1 VQEDGMTASSSQQDQ
16 RAFAQR
22 KHNAATNAA
31 LTVVFWS
38 IAAVLVTIV
47 HQRVD
52 ATSPVASVAGK
63 VGVIVLISAT
73 YVRLTAAQT
82 TLDQALFAG
91 TAWVLFGIAA
101 EIAVTA
107 TSGRQFFALL
117 GSPAN
122 GGLRCVMLIAW
133 IIAPAL
139 FIRSHE

>member
-1 VQEDGMTASSSQQDQ
+1 MSASTSQQDQ
-16 RAFAQR
+16 LAFAHR
-22 KHNAATNAA
+22 KHNAATRAA
-31 LTVVFWS
+31 LVVIFWS

-52 ATSPVASVAGK
+52 AASAVASVAGK
-63 VGVIVLISAT
+63 VGVILVISAA
-73 YVRLTAAQT
+73 YIRLTAART

-133 IIAPAL
+133 IVAPAL
-139 FIRSHE
+139 FVRSHE